1 MIVFKYGGHAISEEL
16 KVDPIL
22 AYLADLIKSGENIVI
37 VHGGGPQINRELE
50 IHGVKSEMV
59 KGLRKTTTQVYEVVA
74 RTLSGEVLRN
84 LTNQLV
90 GLGIN
95 AVGISAGDGNLIRA
109 KVADSSL
116 GLVGDVESIDVSV
129 IQNFIDQGLTPVISP
144 ISVTREGVGLNMNAD
159 LVAGAIGGALGA
171 ELVMFSTDVSGI
183 YRNWPEESSLIGE
196 ISLSELQSIAE
207 GFEGGMSPKV
217 NAAITAITSGAKSV
231 RIFDGTS
238 VENLRAA
245 HSGKSGTLVVS

>member
-109 KVADSSL
+109 KVTDSSL

>member
-59 KGLRKTTTQVYEVVA
+59 KGLRKTSTQVYEVVA

-109 KVADSSL
+109 KVTDSSL

>member
-59 KGLRKTTTQVYEVVA
+59 KGLRKTSTQVYEVVA